1 MINTDVFIERMA
13 ELADRFNRPLHEA
26 TQRRYY
32 ELLNRELTTEEF
44 VAAAELAFRNSGFW
58 PSPRELIEYIHP
70 PRDLGLE
77 ASQAFDKVLS
87 LGEPTPHGTSW
98 LRSKIVDE
106 IGESAAVAFSAIGAQ
121 GRLRNITVDDLP
133 WCRREFIA
141 AYKAAAIDTNHLVA
155 AREAMRFPQQ
165 QRQHQ
170 LPERAV
176 G

>member
-1 MINTDVFIERMA
+1 MINPDVFIERMA

-32 ELLNRELTTEEF
+32 ELLNREITTEEF
-44 VAAAELAFRNSGFW
+44 IAAAELAFRNSSFW
-58 PSPRELIEYIHP
+58 PSPRELIEFIHP

-77 ASQAFDKVLS
+77 ASQAFEKMLAMGEPHPQGMCWRKS
-87 LGEPTPHGTSW
+87 QILEELGEPG
-98 LRSKIVDE
+98 
-106 IGESAAVAFSAIGAQ
+106 AVAFSAIGAQ
-121 GRLRNITVDDLP
+121 GRLRGITTEDLP

-141 AYKAAAIDTNHLVA
+141 VYKAAAIETNHLVA

-165 QRQHQ
+165 QQQRQ
-170 LPERAV
+170 LPERVA

>member
-1 MINTDVFIERMA
+1 MIQPDVFVERMA

-44 VAAAELAFRNSGFW
+44 IGAAELAFRNSSFW
-58 PSPRELIEYIHP
+58 PSPRELIEFIKP

-77 ASQAFDKVLS
+77 ASHAFEKLLS
-87 LGEPTPHGTSW
+87 LGEPHPSGTFW
-98 LRSKIVDE
+98 RRDNVLAE
-106 IGESAAVAFSAIGAQ
+106 LGEAGVTAFSAIGAQ
-121 GRLRNITVDDLP
+121 GRLRGITTDDLP

-141 AYKAAAIDTNHLVA
+141 AYKAAAVQNGHEIA
-155 AREAMRFPQQ
+155 AREALRFPRQ
-165 QRQHQ
+165 QR
-170 LPERAV
+170 LLEERV